1 MTTGAVD
8 EIVGNASP
16 AVKRLEE
23 QVAKLEEAL
32 AKARASRHKIPTQ
45 KARFSKRGS
54 FIRVFLPD
62 THGNVVDPAALS
74 AFMAD
79 LSLLQPREI
88 YCMGDHLDCGGW
100 LAQHQTLGFVP
111 ECDNTFEDDVCAAN
125 SMLDEVQK
133 RCPKAKIW
141 YLEGNH
147 EERLERFI
155 ISAVL
160 RHGKDA
166 AFLRKLCGPETV
178 LHLDKRKIPYIT
190 KGKCHGDCR
199 VQGTIKAGRV
209 YVTHGTRHG
218 KNAAHAMLQR
228 FGASVVFGHVHKLMS
243 VMDRN
248 VHDGEI
254 GAWSVGHLSRQQPLW
269 RHGDPTDWSQG
280 YGFQIV
286 QASGDFLHINVPIIE
301 GKSYLASLGKLLS

>member
-1 MTTGAVD
+1 MTSEVD
-8 EIVGNASP
+8 DIVGTASP
-16 AVKRLEE
+16 AVKALEE
-23 QVAKLEEAL
+23 QVARLEQAL
-32 AKARASRHKIPTQ
+32 AKARAAKHKIPTQ
-45 KARFSKRGS
+45 KSRASKRGT

-62 THGNVVDPAALS
+62 THGNLVDPAALS

-79 LSLLQPREI
+79 LSYLQPREI

-100 LAQHQTLGFVP
+100 LAAHHTLGFVS
-111 ECDNTFEDDVCAAN
+111 ETENSFEDDVCAAN
-125 SMLDEVQK
+125 AMLDEVQK
-133 RCPKAKIW
+133 RCPSAKLW

-147 EERLERFI
+147 EERIEKWI
-155 ISAVL
+155 ITSVM

-166 AFLRKLCGPETV
+166 AFLRTLCGPETV
-178 LHLDKRKIPYIT
+178 LHLGKRNIPYIT
-190 KGKCHGDCR
+190 KGKLDGDCR
-199 VQGTIKAGRV
+199 VQGTIQAGRV

-228 FGASVVFGHVHKLMS
+228 FGASIGFGHVHKLLA
-243 VMDRN
+243 VADRT
-248 VHDGEI
+248 VAAGEI

-301 GKSYLASLGKLLS
+301 GKSYLASLGKLLT